1 MTGLRTVEPD
11 QIQSANSS
19 GGPAAPAR
27 APHHQTCDF
36 PHPTLETE
44 DDLCRRRF
52 PPQDEPVTYQDVVAR
67 GGLQDLAPVYR
78 QLHVHLLSYV

>member
-1 MTGLRTVEPD
+1 MRV
-11 QIQSANSS
+11 S
-19 GGPAAPAR
+19 
-27 APHHQTCDF
+27 
-36 PHPTLETE
+36 HPTLETE

-52 PPQDEPVTYQDVVAR
+52 PPQDEPVTYQAVVAR